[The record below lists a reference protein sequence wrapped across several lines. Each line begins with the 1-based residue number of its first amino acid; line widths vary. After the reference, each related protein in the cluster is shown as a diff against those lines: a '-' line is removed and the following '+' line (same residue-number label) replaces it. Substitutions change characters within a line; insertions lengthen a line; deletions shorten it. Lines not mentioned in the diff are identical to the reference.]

1 MLRDLA
7 RAVAILTSWLL
18 TLIAFYWIFSG
29 GGTAAVV
36 SFILALIVS
45 LIVTSSSFGEG
56 EA

>member
-1 MLRDLA
+1 LLRDLA